1 MPILSKKKSGL
12 EKKLTIPEFL
22 QSVIPTPIPVALC
35 GVPGYASPG
44 GAGYHALVD
53 GVKVFVPPEVGM
65 APSASLTPLCSG
77 STEVPAAEQSLTKAG
92 PPVKG
97 WSWKVAARKAATTRL
112 SSDSF
117 AQRATL
123 LANRTSTSTASLA
136 NSFAAL
142 AVDPPA
148 EP

>member
-1 MPILSKKKSGL
+1 MLILSKNQSGL
-12 EKKLTIPEFL
+12 EKKLTVPKFL

-77 STEVPAAEQSLTKAG
+77 STEVPVAEQSLTKAG
-92 PPVKG
+92 PPIKG
-97 WSWKVAARKAATTRL
+97 WSWKVPGSKAATTGL
-112 SSDSF
+112 SY
-117 AQRATL
+117 L
-123 LANRTSTSTASLA
+123 N
-136 NSFAAL
+136 
-142 AVDPPA
+142 
-148 EP
+148 